1 MVRHRVVSYTQGCCN
16 WRFHRVLFHLHLV
29 VVMDHHLV
37 VVYYHNQQ
45 VVVQFLGGQSQTRPI
60 ISFSRLLL
68 YTHLTLGFL
77 V

>member
-45 VVVQFLGGQSQTRPI
+45 VVVQFLDPKFHRS
-60 ISFSRLLL
+60 LNN
-68 YTHLTLGFL
+68 LGKQPDRS
-77 V
+77 